1 MDIFI
6 TNDTVANKFANS
18 DEVDV
23 DNVFYVLHLQIVGIF
38 IVTNNFKYF
47 IVLILSTIP
56 REKIIS
62 VKYLPFCV
70 S

>member
-23 DNVFYVLHLQIVGIF
+23 DSVYYVLRLQIVSTF
-38 IVTNNFKYF
+38 ILTNNFKYF
-47 IVLILSTIP
+47 IVLSLSTIT

-62 VKYLPFCV
+62 VKYL
-70 S
+70 